1 MLHTAY
7 FALGLMSGI
16 FIAAVVFL
24 LAMEHG
30 KRNEH

>member
-7 FALGLMSGI
+7 FALGLLTGI
-16 FIAAVVFL
+16 FLAATVCL

-30 KRNEH
+30 KRAAH